1 MHGRAVLSVCN
12 LRLLDLKQRLMY
24 IKGTAS
30 KPGTDHPAG
39 LYLWQI
45 EPEVRA
51 MPAVPV
57 QVTTGRT
64 GSWEQIGHVSV

>member
-1 MHGRAVLSVCN
+1 
-12 LRLLDLKQRLMY
+12 MY
-24 IKGTAS
+24 TKETAS
-30 KPGTDHPAG
+30 KRGTDHPAG